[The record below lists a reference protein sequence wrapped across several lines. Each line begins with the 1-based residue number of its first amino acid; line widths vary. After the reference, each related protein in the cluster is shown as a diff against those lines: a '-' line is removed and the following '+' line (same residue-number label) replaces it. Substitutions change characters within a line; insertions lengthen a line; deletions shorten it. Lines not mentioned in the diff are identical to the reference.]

1 MKNGYSHLKRFVG
14 LLKSKDSHNLDQ
26 GVSRLKGVPPMIS
39 FSDTAFRRY
48 HDHALASVDFKE
60 ASKSGNKHRLYLGL
74 LNGPQYPEAV
84 IYLHRERN
92 LDMIDEVTADLGKV
106 APPVDAL
113 LPPIQ
118 GDLFETD
125 EVILVL
131 EMMM

>member
-1 MKNGYSHLKRFVG
+1 
-14 LLKSKDSHNLDQ
+14 
-26 GVSRLKGVPPMIS
+26 
-39 FSDTAFRRY
+39 
-48 HDHALASVDFKE
+48 
-60 ASKSGNKHRLYLGL
+60 
-74 LNGPQYPEAV
+74 
-84 IYLHRERN
+84 
-92 LDMIDEVTADLGKV
+92 MIDEVTADLGKV